1 MMFGKGKKQKL
12 VILNG
17 LFDDVRFRLAV
28 VGAVFVAGFAVL
40 WGRLYFVQVLSGKSH
55 VEQVSNQ
62 SLRRIRIPNQR
73 GRIVTSDNV
82 VLADNAVEFDLVF
95 YPEEMQQRT
104 RNRTVRYMAECA
116 ARAARMVG
124 RENTVTP
131 ESVRIHLIRRPGI
144 PFTVIKHLNTA
155 ETARALEFSR
165 IVSGSAVSQRLVRTY
180 PQKSLACHIIGY
192 TGLEDRSRAADK
204 EEFFYYIPD
213 AVGRAGVEKAFD
225 VLPENRGTGLRGY
238 PGYSLIQ
245 VDKLGYARDKIIHG
259 IPPVAG
265 ANVVLTISAKAQ
277 QEAERQLSGYR
288 GAVVMIDA
296 DNGDILAAASAP
308 GYDLARFTPGIP
320 ADYYRLLRN
329 DPANPLFNRAFSGS
343 YTPGSI
349 MKPVVMLALLS
360 AGVDPD
366 SQVDCDG
373 ATKIGN
379 ARIRCAAHRRGGHGA
394 VDAVSAL
401 NVSCNDYMIEK
412 AIEQPAELLF
422 DQMASAGVGSK
433 SGVELPESRG
443 VLPSDIE
450 KRRRFRFGWTKYDT
464 ALLSIGQGI
473 ISVSPL
479 QAAVICSA
487 LANGGTVYKPHLVKE
502 VIDNTGNT
510 VYQRKAEVKS
520 TLKGTPEAYD
530 IVRKGM
536 FEVVNSANGSGRR
549 AKVDGL
555 EIYGKTG
562 SAEFGRRGNLRIYAW
577 FIAYTKYN
585 GRNYAVAA
593 IVEEGSSGGGVCAPM
608 VGRFLRNV
616 LIPQKR

>member
-1 MMFGKGKKQKL
+1 MMFKKEKVRKQ
-12 VILNG
+12 VVLNG
-17 LFDDVRFRLAV
+17 IFDDVRFRLAV
-28 VGAVFVAGFAVL
+28 VGGVFLIGFAIL
-40 WGRLYFVQVLSGKSH
+40 WVRLYFVQVLSGKDH
-55 VEQVSNQ
+55 FDQVSNQ

-104 RNRTVRYMAECA
+104 RSRTIRYMAECA

-131 ESVRIHLIRRPGI
+131 ESLRIHLIRRPGI
-144 PFTVIKHLNTA
+144 PFTVIKHLDTA

-165 IVSGSAVSQRLVRTY
+165 MTSGSAVSQRLVRTY

-204 EEFFYYIPD
+204 EDFFYYIPD
-213 AVGRAGVEKAFD
+213 AVGREGIEKAFD
-225 VLPENRGTGLRGY
+225 VLPGDRGTGLRGY

-265 ANVVLTISAKAQ
+265 TNVVLTISAKAQ
-277 QEAERQLSGYR
+277 KEAERQLSGYR
-288 GAVVMIDA
+288 GAIVMLDA

-308 GYDLARFTPGIP
+308 GYDLSRFTPSVP

-360 AGVDPD
+360 AGVDPA

-373 ATKIGN
+373 ASRIGN

-394 VDAVSAL
+394 VDAISAL
-401 NVSCNDYMIEK
+401 NVSCNDYMIEN
-412 AIEQPAELLF
+412 AVTHPAETLF
-422 DQMASAGVGSK
+422 AQMESAGVGRK

-443 VLPSDIE
+443 VLPSDAE

-473 ISVSPL
+473 ITISPL
-479 QAAVICSA
+479 QAALICSA
-487 LANGGTVYKPHLVKE
+487 LANGGTIYKPHLVKE
-502 VIDNTGNT
+502 VVDNTGNV
-510 VYQRKAEVKS
+510 VYQRKVEVKS
-520 TLKGTPEAYD
+520 TLNGTPEARE
-530 IVRKGM
+530 IVRQGM
-536 FEVVNSANGSGRR
+536 FEVVNSSNGSGRR

-555 EIYGKTG
+555 EICGKTG
-562 SAEFGRRGNLRIYAW
+562 SAEFGRRGNLRIFAW
-577 FIAYTKYN
+577 FIAYTKHN

-593 IVEEGSSGGGVCAPM
+593 VVEEGTSGGGVCAPM

-616 LIPQKR
+616 LLDRKN